1 MKRMNITGTGLLRAA
16 DAGLFLSYAGA
27 VIAVYIL
34 DMIFF
39 GSLVPLGWL
48 TIVFILIGL
57 VFRTVAVWAGVVLQ
71 KLKHHKDIKMAR
83 AVIRGLWLLCV
94 TACLLSAINFFA
106 AGHAEKGMDAMMGQ
120 KTAETEVESKD
131 ARVARINTEI
141 TDAKSEMDE
150 SIAEVNVT
158 IAAILNDGVPG
169 VSAADN
175 ESLTKLREE
184 IKGYR
189 TDFKVLK
196 AEKEAEIKDKQTEKA
211 VAKVEETVSENTADT
226 WQVFIWLGDHMPF
239 GGSDGWSTWGLF
251 YLAMLLEAIAA
262 FGLGAYAEI
271 RHKFDRIIA
280 SHAID
285 EDVRS
290 IHHEAE
296 LTSARI
302 RAEALK
308 RKLGREAEAE
318 ARLLME
324 DDPELTAA
332 MSGIGFLKSVMG
344 DADAAKEP
352 ERATPEPAAKTV
364 ETPEPKAAAAP
375 ETQAPEMTPEQL
387 RSQKGGRANAFY
399 KDAEKALWV
408 PVEDHLSTDMLRA
421 AE

>member
-1 MKRMNITGTGLLRAA
+1 MKRLNITGTGLLRAA
-16 DAGLFLSYAGA
+16 DAGLFLSYVGA

-106 AGHAEKGMDAMMGQ
+106 AGHADKGIDAIMGQ
-120 KTAETEVESKD
+120 EIAQTQIESKASRIATINDQIAGIRTDRDLAIAQARSSID
-131 ARVARINTEI
+131 AI
-141 TDAKSEMDE
+141 KDE
-150 SIAEVNVT
+150 V
-158 IAAILNDGVPG
+158 DGM
-169 VSAADN
+169 STADN
-175 ESLTKLREE
+175 ESVRKLQDDISAYQAQARAD
-184 IKGYR
+184 I
-189 TDFKVLK
+189 L
-196 AEKEAEIKDKQTEKA
+196 EKENQIA
-211 VAKVEETVSENTADT
+211 VIESAQATVAVEQTVSENTADT

-262 FGLGAYAEI
+262 FGLGAYADI
-271 RHKFDRIIA
+271 RHKFDKIIA

-285 EDVRS
+285 EDVRA

-308 RKLGREAEAE
+308 RKLGREAESE
-318 ARLLME
+318 ARKLME
-324 DDPELTAA
+324 DDPDLVASLA
-332 MSGIGFLKSVMG
+332 GIAFLKDVMG
-344 DADAAKEP
+344 APNAMTEP
-352 ERATPEPAAKTV
+352 ER
-364 ETPEPKAAAAP
+364 ETPP
-375 ETQAPEMTPEQL
+375 ETLPPQEPEAEASEKTEEGLPTGMTREEFRLWKSQQA
-387 RSQKGGRANAFY
+387 KAFY
-399 KDAEKALWV
+399 SDNKDGLRV
-408 PVEDHLSTDMLRA
+408 PVNDFLTTDIEVA